1 MNHRQDIGA
10 ADFVDYGFVA
20 AHFHILACQYK
31 RCPDKRVEPMN
42 GQSKKRQC
50 FHNMVESFDVVL
62 LMEDDILLLLVAQIA
77 G

>member
-1 MNHRQDIGA
+1 
-10 ADFVDYGFVA
+10 
-20 AHFHILACQYK
+20 
-31 RCPDKRVEPMN
+31 MN